1 MNFMKYIEQ
10 NLTNGN
16 KVLLVDDCIS
26 EISFVRNTLIEL
38 IQPYGKSQQ
47 EIIRQIKTRAKNTI
61 PVIGSTI
68 KYDDKA
74 KRSSYEGIKLLFHVS
89 EHFPNNQDFFILSFE
104 SISAMKQKEFGY
116 IFNATNIHLISY
128 NYLITS

>member
-10 NLTNGN
+10 NLTDGN

-26 EISFVRNTLIEL
+26 DISFVPNALIEL

-47 EIIRQIKTRAKNTI
+47 EIVRLIKERAKNTI

-68 KYDDKA
+68 KYYDEA
-74 KRSSYEGIKLLFHVS
+74 RRSAYEGIKLLFHVS
-89 EHFPNNQDFFILSFE
+89 EQFPNSQDFFILSFE
-104 SISAMKQKEFGY
+104 NIHAMKQKEFGY

-128 NYLITS
+128 NNLLTT

>member
-10 NLTNGN
+10 NLTDGN

-26 EISFVRNTLIEL
+26 DISFVPDTLIEL
-38 IQPYGKSQQ
+38 IKPYGKSQQ
-47 EIIRQIKTRAKNTI
+47 EIVQLIKTRAKNKV

-68 KYDDKA
+68 KFYDEA
-74 KRSSYEGIKLLFHVS
+74 KRSEYEGIKLLFQIS

-104 SISAMKQKEFGY
+104 NIHAMKQKEFGY

-128 NYLITS
+128 NHLITS